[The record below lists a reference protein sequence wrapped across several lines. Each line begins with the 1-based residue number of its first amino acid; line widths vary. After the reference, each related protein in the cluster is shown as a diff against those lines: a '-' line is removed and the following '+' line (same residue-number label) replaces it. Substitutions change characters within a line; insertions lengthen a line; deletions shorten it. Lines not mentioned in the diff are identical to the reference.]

1 MYRSLR
7 KKVIHKKEE
16 KNLEKST
23 LLDLFCEKLKFVQY
37 LLILFQISGYLDFKS
52 ALLLVVALT
61 KKMWCGIEVREEKKR
76 QNL

>member
-61 KKMWCGIEVREEKKR
+61 KKM
-76 QNL
+76 